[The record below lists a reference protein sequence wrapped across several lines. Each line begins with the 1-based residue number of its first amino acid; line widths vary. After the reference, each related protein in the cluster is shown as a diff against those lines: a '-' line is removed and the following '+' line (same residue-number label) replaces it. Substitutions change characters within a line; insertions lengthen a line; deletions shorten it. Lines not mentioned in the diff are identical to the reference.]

1 MKARKSTNFFFV
13 MLLIGLCGCTS
24 KEVTRPRAR
33 LELIAE
39 GFTSP
44 VALLHP
50 EDGSGRLF
58 VVDQTGLIWIL
69 AGGQRLEQP
78 FLDLRERVV
87 DLNSFYDER
96 GLLGL
101 AFIRTSLQT
110 VVSTFRT
117 APRCKQAYH
126 QRNGITPLTSPSSLS

>member
-24 KEVTRPRAR
+24 KELTRPRAR

-101 AFIRTSLQT
+101 AFHPDFSANGRFYVSYSAPLQ
-110 VVSTFRT
+110 
-117 APRCKQAYH
+117 A
-126 QRNGITPLTSPSSLS
+126 GLSPEE